1 MFSKI
6 STKIHKRDLWKRQNT
21 LKKWGAPCRFQDYIN
36 HINYLEGH
44 QPYPNSQLLI
54 RKANNH
60 KADDIQSGV
69 KRKRSEGTKVSLQ
82 HVMPY
87 QRSTHDHEHHDK
99 PLSECQYSKVI
110 WVNPQVNP
118 LKFHLHTSPHS
129 FSRFS
134 FNVKLFLQRFKT
146 SWNFWKT
153 KVE

>member
-1 MFSKI
+1 VEKTNILRKS
-6 STKIHKRDLWKRQNT
+6 
-21 LKKWGAPCRFQDYIN
+21 GPPCRFPDYSKTN
-36 HINYLEGH
+36 HLEGH
-44 QPYPNSQLLI
+44 QTYPNSQLLI

-110 WVNPQVNP
+110 
-118 LKFHLHTSPHS
+118 
-129 FSRFS
+129 
-134 FNVKLFLQRFKT
+134 
-146 SWNFWKT
+146 
-153 KVE
+153 